1 MCRPVWG
8 IFWEKPEMKKKQDAS
23 VRFVKYMLSTPVQ
36 ERILKETEQ
45 VPANPHVDI
54 RKYQKGM
61 ERFVQAA
68 DIVKAAGVRIQVPD
82 NLWSSGARDNF
93 MEGIDDVLKGEISD
107 EEFLHSLK

>member
-1 MCRPVWG
+1 
-8 IFWEKPEMKKKQDAS
+8 
-23 VRFVKYMLSTPVQ
+23 MLSTPVQ

-45 VPANPHVDI
+45 VPANSHVDI

-107 EEFLHSLK
+107 EEFIHSLK

>member
-1 MCRPVWG
+1 
-8 IFWEKPEMKKKQDAS
+8 
-23 VRFVKYMLSTPVQ
+23 
-36 ERILKETEQ
+36 
-45 VPANPHVDI
+45 
-54 RKYQKGM
+54 M

-93 MEGIDDVLKGEISD
+93 MEGIDDVLKGEISN